1 MRCTSCEADNT
12 ADSRFCISCGAALGQ
27 LCPACNHLNAATARY
42 CTQCGTA
49 VQRSPTAASHN
60 TFTIRGEL
68 KQITVLFADVFGSTE
83 LIEALDPEEA
93 DRRLAPCIETMKEA
107 VHRFDGTVVKIQGDG
122 VMALFGAPNPQEDH
136 AVRACC
142 AALAMQ
148 AAFRALPAEA
158 PPVRVG
164 IHSGE
169 VLARVIAN
177 DFSNE
182 FDATGLT
189 VHIANRLQ
197 NLAPPGGIALSSA
210 TLRGARQFVSVESLG
225 TQPIRGLSA
234 PLEIFLLTGLRRG
247 PNSQRFSNEIGR
259 SEFVGRDTEM
269 AVLERGLE
277 RADEGDGC
285 AVGLVADA
293 GIGKSRLC
301 FEFTERCRARGIR
314 VLEGLALAHSRAT
327 PFEPVID
334 VMKALFEMTPDDEPE
349 RAREKIIT
357 VLQSLGVDLGADLAL
372 LFDFLGVAD
381 PATKLSRAD
390 PVVRRERLNGLF
402 RRLIRT
408 AGATTPAVILLED
421 LHFLDSGSESLLE
434 VLAESLPGTRIL
446 LVVNFRPGYAAAW
459 MHGDHYDQVSLAP
472 LRRGAADQLAAQLL
486 GDDESVAPL
495 LSLMADRARG
505 NPLFIEELVR
515 KFEES
520 GDLVGERGVYRLRR
534 SPDMRLV
541 PDTVQAIIGA
551 RIDGQPE
558 AEKSI
563 LQTAAVIGR
572 EFALPVLARLV
583 GGLAS
588 QLGNV
593 MHRLAS
599 AGLVYEA
606 GAGGDDLYAFRHP
619 MVQDVAYHSLL
630 SEKRRNLHAA
640 VAAELEKTLP
650 DPNGAQAGFIAYHW
664 EEAGNPLQ
672 AASYSM
678 KAGTWHGTRDA
689 AQALQAWKRAHRLL
703 SGLSL
708 QGQQRY
714 PLLMASGQIV
724 NLAWREGLTAVD
736 IEPYYTEALTIA
748 RELGD
753 MRAITLL
760 TAAYGR
766 VLAASGSAED
776 YVATVDDVLATVDD
790 SVRNASLRVVLTAI
804 LCHALRLSG
813 SLSRALEAND
823 RALAR
828 VKDIDDIDQQTLGFS
843 IAIWING
850 MRAQIL
856 AMMGRFDEA
865 RPLLDA
871 LIAADETTVDVL
883 HRLLA
888 HATQCDIAWALG
900 DLELLD
906 FHSKQALQLAER
918 SGNPYLL
925 VYGKGYA
932 GLAQAIRG
940 AHSDATTTLSDA
952 LAYARR
958 RNAGLENEARLLA
971 DLAHV
976 QLRAGLVDRA
986 RDTAEEAAAV
996 ARRRGA
1002 KVWLAYSEWLIG
1014 GPASASFN
1022 SLVEA
1027 TGAELLR
1034 RLSHPRA

>member
-1 MRCTSCEADNT
+1 MRCTSCETDNT
-12 ADSRFCISCGAALGQ
+12 TDSRFCIACGAALGQ
-27 LCPACNHLNAATARY
+27 LCLSCNHLNAATARF

-49 VQRSPTAASHN
+49 VQRSPLAGSAGATA
-60 TFTIRGEL
+60 IQGEL

-93 DRRLAPCIETMKEA
+93 DRRLAPCIDAMKDA

-148 AAFRALPAEA
+148 AAFKALPTET

-197 NLAPPGGIALSSA
+197 SLAPPGGITLSSA
-210 TLRGARQFVSVESLG
+210 TRRGARQFISVESLG

-247 PNSQRFSNEIGR
+247 PNSQRFSNEMGR
-259 SEFVGRDTEM
+259 SDFVGRDTEM
-269 AVLERGLE
+269 ALLERGLE

-301 FEFTERCRARGIR
+301 FEFAELCRARGIR

-334 VMKALFEMTPDDEPE
+334 VMKALFEMPDDEPE
-349 RAREKIIT
+349 RAREKIVA
-357 VLQSLGVDLGADLAL
+357 VLKSLDVDLGADLAL
-372 LFDFLGVAD
+372 LFDFLGVGD
-381 PATKLSRAD
+381 PAAKLPRAD

-495 LSLMADRARG
+495 LELVADRARG

-520 GDLVGERGVYRLRR
+520 GDLVGERGVYRLQR
-534 SPDMRLV
+534 SPDMRSV

-558 AEKSI
+558 AAKSI

-593 MHRLAS
+593 MHRLAG

-619 MVQDVAYHSLL
+619 MVQDVAYRSLL

-664 EEAGNPLQ
+664 EEAGNLLQ

-689 AQALQAWKRAHRLL
+689 AQALQAWRRSHRLL
-703 SGLSL
+703 SSLSL

-724 NLAWREGLTAVD
+724 NLAWREGLTAAD
-736 IEPYYTEALTIA
+736 IEPYYAEALAIA

-753 MRAITLL
+753 LRAITLL
-760 TAAYGR
+760 TVAYGR
-766 VLAASGSAED
+766 AMAASGSAED
-776 YVATVDDVLATVDD
+776 YVTTVDDVLATVDD

-804 LCHALRLSG
+804 LCHALRLAG
-813 SLSRALEAND
+813 DLSRALEAND
-823 RALAR
+823 RAQAH
-828 VKDIDDIDQQTLGFS
+828 VKEIDEIDQQTLGFS
-843 IAIWING
+843 IAIWLNG

-871 LIAADETTVDVL
+871 MIAADDATVDAL

-888 HATQCDIAWALG
+888 HITQCDIAWALG

-906 FHSKQALQLAER
+906 SHSKQALQVAER
-918 SGNPYLL
+918 SGNPYLM
-925 VYGKGYA
+925 VYGKSYV
-932 GLAQAIRG
+932 GLAQTMRG
-940 AHSDATTTLSDA
+940 AHADATTTLSDA

-976 QLRAGLVDRA
+976 QLRAGLTDRA

-1002 KVWLAYSEWLIG
+1002 KVWLAYCEWLIG

-1022 SLVEA
+1022 KLVDT

>member
-1 MRCTSCEADNT
+1 MA
-12 ADSRFCISCGAALGQ
+12 RF
-27 LCPACNHLNAATARY
+27 
-42 CTQCGTA
+42 CTQCGKA
-49 VQRSPTAASHN
+49 VQRTPMTAAAN
-60 TFTIRGEL
+60 IPVIEGEL
-68 KQITVLFADVFGSTE
+68 KQITVLFSDVFGSTE

-93 DRRLAPCIETMKEA
+93 DRRLSPCIEAMKEA
-107 VHRFDGTVVKIQGDG
+107 VHRFEGTVVKIQGDG
-122 VMALFGAPNPQEDH
+122 IMALFGAPNPQEDH

-148 AAFRALPAEA
+148 AAFKTLPSA

-164 IHSGE
+164 MHSGE

-177 DFSNE
+177 DFANE
-182 FDATGLT
+182 FDATGLA

-225 TQPIRGLSA
+225 AQPIRGLSA

-247 PNSQRFSNEIGR
+247 PNSQRFSGEVGR
-259 SEFVGRDTEM
+259 SDFVGRDAEL
-269 AVLERGLE
+269 ALLERGLE
-277 RADEGDGC
+277 RASEGDGC

-293 GIGKSRLC
+293 GVGKSRLC
-301 FEFTERCRARGIR
+301 FEFAERCRASGIR

-334 VMKALFEMTPDDEPE
+334 VVKALFEIAPDDTPE
-349 RAREKIIT
+349 RAREKIIAT
-357 VLQSLGVDLGADLAL
+357 LQSVNADLGSDLAL
-372 LFDFLGVAD
+372 LFDFLAVAD
-381 PATKLSRAD
+381 PAVTLPRAD
-390 PVVRRERLNGLF
+390 PVARRERLNGLF

-408 AGATTPAVILLED
+408 AGTTAPAVILLED
-421 LHFLDSGSESLLE
+421 LHFLDSGASRCSKCWQRPCPARAFCSWSTSG
-434 VLAESLPGTRIL
+434 LATP
-446 LVVNFRPGYAAAW
+446 RPGCMAIITIRSRW
-459 MHGDHYDQVSLAP
+459 RHCGGERPIRWPHGCSAMTRSVMTLLA
-472 LRRGAADQLAAQLL
+472 LI
-486 GDDESVAPL
+486 
-495 LSLMADRARG
+495 ADRARG

-520 GDLVGERGVYRLRR
+520 GHLAGERGAYRLLRT
-534 SPDMRLV
+534 PDMHLV

-551 RIDGQPE
+551 RIDGRPE

-588 QLGNV
+588 QLGGM
-593 MHRLAS
+593 MHRLAG
-599 AGLVYEA
+599 AGLVYET
-606 GAGGDDLYAFRHP
+606 GAGGGEGLFAFRHP

-630 SEKRRNLHAA
+630 SEKRRTLHAS

-650 DPNGAQAGFIAYHW
+650 DPNGAQANFLAYHW

-678 KAGTWHGTRDA
+678 KAGTWHGTRDP
-689 AQALQAWKRAHRLL
+689 AQALEAWKRARRLL
-703 SGLSL
+703 IGLPL
-708 QGQQRY
+708 QGPQRY

-736 IEPYYTEALTIA
+736 VEPYYAEALAIA
-748 RELGD
+748 RELHD
-753 MRAITLL
+753 MRAVTLL

-766 VLAASGSAED
+766 ALAASGSAED
-776 YVATVDDVLATVDD
+776 YVATVTEALATVDD

-813 SLSRALEAND
+813 DLPRALEAND
-823 RALAR
+823 RALAH

-856 AMMGRFDEA
+856 TMMGRFDEA

-871 LIAADETTVDVL
+871 MIAADDATVDVL

-888 HATQCDIAWALG
+888 HITQCDIAWALS

-906 FHSKQALQLAER
+906 NHSKQALQLAER
-918 SGNPYLL
+918 SGNPYLM
-925 VYGKGYA
+925 VYGKGYV
-932 GLAQAIRG
+932 GLAQAMRG

-976 QLRAGLVDRA
+976 QLRAGLADRA

-1022 SLVEA
+1022 TLVDT

-1034 RLSHPRA
+1034 RLSHPGA

>member
-1 MRCTSCEADNT
+1 M
-12 ADSRFCISCGAALGQ
+12 
-27 LCPACNHLNAATARY
+27 
-42 CTQCGTA
+42 
-49 VQRSPTAASHN
+49 AASAS
-60 TFTIRGEL
+60 TPVIEGEL

-93 DRRLAPCIETMKEA
+93 DRRLSPCIEAMKEA
-107 VHRFDGTVVKIQGDG
+107 VHRFEGTVVKIQGDG
-122 VMALFGAPNPQEDH
+122 IMALFGAPNPQEDH

-148 AAFRALPAEA
+148 AALKALPTEP

-164 IHSGE
+164 VHSGE

-182 FDATGLT
+182 FDATGLA

-197 NLAPPGGIALSSA
+197 SLAPPGGIALSST
-210 TLRGARQFVSVESLG
+210 TLRRARQFVSVESLG
-225 TQPIRGLSA
+225 SQPIRGLSA
-234 PLEIFLLTGLRRG
+234 PLEVFLLTGLRRG
-247 PNSQRFSNEIGR
+247 PNSQRFSGEIGR
-259 SEFVGRDTEM
+259 SDFVGRDAEL
-269 AVLERGLE
+269 ALLERGLE
-277 RADEGDGC
+277 RAGEGDGC

-293 GIGKSRLC
+293 GVGKSRLC

-334 VMKALFEMTPDDEPE
+334 LVKALFEMMPDDEPE
-349 RAREKIIT
+349 RAREKIIA
-357 VLQSLGVDLGADLAL
+357 VLQALGVDLGADLAL

-381 PATKLSRAD
+381 PAVTPPRAD
-390 PVVRRERLNGLF
+390 PVARRERLNGLF

-434 VLAESLPGTRIL
+434 VLAEALPGTRIL
-446 LVVNFRPGYAAAW
+446 LVINFRPGYAAAW

-472 LRRGAADQLAAQLL
+472 LRQGAADSLAVRLL
-486 GDDESVAPL
+486 GDDRSVTPL
-495 LSLMADRARG
+495 MALIADRARG

-520 GDLVGERGVYRLRR
+520 GHLAGERGAYRLLRT
-534 SPDMRLV
+534 PDMRLV

-551 RIDGQPE
+551 RIDGRPE

-588 QLGNV
+588 QLSGA
-593 MHRLAS
+593 MHRLAG
-599 AGLVYEA
+599 AGLVYET
-606 GAGGDDLYAFRHP
+606 GAGGSDGLFAFRHP

-630 SEKRRNLHAA
+630 SEKRRTLHAS

-650 DPNGAQAGFIAYHW
+650 DPNGGQASFLAYHW
-664 EEAGNPLQ
+664 EEAGNPVQ

-678 KAGTWHGTRDA
+678 KAGTWHGTRDP
-689 AQALQAWKRAHRLL
+689 AQALEAWKRARRLL
-703 SGLSL
+703 IGLPL
-708 QGQQRY
+708 QGPQRY

-736 IEPYYTEALTIA
+736 VEPYYAEALAIA
-748 RELGD
+748 RELRD
-753 MRAITLL
+753 MRAVTLL

-766 VLAASGSAED
+766 ALAASGSAED
-776 YVATVDDVLATVDD
+776 YVATVTEALATVDD

-813 SLSRALEAND
+813 DLSRALEAND

-828 VKDIDDIDQQTLGFS
+828 VQDIDEIDQQTLGFS

-865 RPLLDA
+865 RPLLEA
-871 LIAADETTVDVL
+871 LIASDEATVDVL

-900 DLELLD
+900 DVALLEN
-906 FHSKQALQLAER
+906 HSKQTLQLAER

-932 GLAQAIRG
+932 GLAQAMRG
-940 AHSDATTTLSDA
+940 AHSDATTTLSEA

-976 QLRAGLVDRA
+976 QLRAGLADRA

-1014 GPASASFN
+1014 GPTSASFN
-1022 SLVEA
+1022 ALVDT

-1034 RLSHPRA
+1034 RLSHPGA